1 VSPVP
6 RCAVVFNP
14 VKVSDTFRE
23 TLQSRLS
30 QGGWSDT
37 LWLATTEEDP
47 GHAMTAEALDQG
59 VNLVIGAGG
68 DGTVR
73 VVAHELANSGIPM
86 GIVAAGT
93 ANLLAHN
100 LDLPLEEAEAI
111 DVALG
116 QQVRTIDL
124 IRLTVDDQEPQHYA
138 VMAGIGMDAVIMD
151 EVNPK
156 LKAKIGSAAYFL
168 AVGKALGRLPMRL
181 HIRVD
186 DHRRQRR
193 RAMICVI
200 GNVGTL
206 AGNITLLP
214 DAQPDDGFLDVYV
227 ASPHRLTHWI
237 RVFIRLLIHR
247 EHAEDQ
253 VDSWRGKRV
262 EVLIDGDDSYQL
274 DGDVA
279 GTCRRLVAEV
289 APGALQVCVG
299 RPAATAGGSDA
310 EGGEAGQ
317 EETVAPI
324 RIPEQPRPEG
334 EVA

>member
-1 VSPVP
+1 MP

-23 TLQSRLS
+23 TLESRLAVE
-30 QGGWSDT
+30 GWSDT
-37 LWLATTEEDP
+37 LWLETTEDDP
-47 GHAMTAEALDQG
+47 GHAMTTEALDAG

-73 VVAHELANSGIPM
+73 VIAHELANSGIPM

-93 ANLLAHN
+93 ANLLARN
-100 LDLPLEEAEAI
+100 LDLPMGEAEAI

-124 IRLTVDDQEPQHYA
+124 IRLTVDDHDPEHFA

-151 EVNPK
+151 EVDPR

-168 AVGKALGRLPMRL
+168 AVGKALGRLPMKL

-186 DHRRQRR
+186 DHHRHRR

-214 DAQPDDGFLDVYV
+214 DAQPDDGLLDVYV

-237 RVFIRLLIHR
+237 RVFVRLLIRRRHS
-247 EHAEDQ
+247 EDQ
-253 VDSWRGKRV
+253 VDQWRGRRV
-262 EVLIDGDDSYQL
+262 EVVIDEEDNYQL

-279 GTCRRLVAEV
+279 GTARRLVAEV

-299 RPAATAGGSDA
+299 RPAETASGLV
-310 EGGEAGQ
+310 GEHDG
-317 EETVAPI
+317 TVAPI
-324 RIPEQPRPEG
+324 RVADQPQPEG